1 MDLISLLRLH
11 KYYLYYFSST
21 TSIFHHHLFLSI
33 RRNFY
38 QIIKDISRNSHN
50 PIFQFLISNRVQT
63 PLRPSWFKRFL
74 SDDSPLVDNFINIQ
88 NHRRSSDTLIIKGRM
103 VIKAPNITKVAPRW
117 SFERSRKRTRLLFLP
132 LLLVFSLCFRLP
144 ARRKVFPL
152 SSPSPLREE
161 AISPFLPPPS
171 LFPSIENDDTLFPKP
186 RVLAA

>member
-74 SDDSPLVDNFINIQ
+74 SDDSPLDNFINIQ
-88 NHRRSSDTLIIKGRM
+88 NHRRSGDTLIIKGRM
-103 VIKAPNITKVAPRW
+103 VIKAPYNESCATLKFREKSKTHQTSLP
-117 SFERSRKRTRLLFLP
+117 SFTTRLPPLFPIARPAQSVSSLLPLPLPSAKKPFPLFFLLPPLPFYRKRWYF
-132 LLLVFSLCFRLP
+132 
-144 ARRKVFPL
+144 
-152 SSPSPLREE
+152 
-161 AISPFLPPPS
+161 IS
-171 LFPSIENDDTLFPKP
+171 
-186 RVLAA
+186 